1 MLELVLVKKTC
12 EEVVDGKVALCDE
25 YGVRDLE
32 DPFLMEAKVSKKLLN
47 KIKDLNLEFPCLLKL
62 EGSQN
67 DYEFS
72 RKIIKDK
79 NGDTDETYYISIKDA
94 QEISSYSKE

>member
-1 MLELVLVKKTC
+1 MLELVLVKKIH
-12 EEVVDGKVALCDE
+12 EEEVDGKVDLSGE
-25 YGVRDLE
+25 YGVCEPGDT
-32 DPFLMEAKVSKKLLN
+32 FLMEAKVSKKILN

-62 EGSQN
+62 DGSQN
-67 DYEFS
+67 DYKFS

-79 NGDTDETYYISIKDA
+79 NGDTDETYYISILDA

>member
-1 MLELVLVKKTC
+1 MLELVLVKKIH
-12 EEVVDGKVALCDE
+12 EELVDGKVGLSVE
-25 YGVRDLE
+25 YGVCEPGDTY
-32 DPFLMEAKVSKKLLN
+32 LMEAKVSKKLLA
-47 KIKDLNLEFPCLLKL
+47 KINNLKLEFPCLLKL

-67 DYEFS
+67 DYRFL

-79 NGDTDETYYISIKDA
+79 NGDTDETYYISIFDA